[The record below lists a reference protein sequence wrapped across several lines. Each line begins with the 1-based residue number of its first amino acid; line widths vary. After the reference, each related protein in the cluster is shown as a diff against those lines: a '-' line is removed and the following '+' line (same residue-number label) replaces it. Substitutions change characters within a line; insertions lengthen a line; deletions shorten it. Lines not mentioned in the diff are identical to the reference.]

1 MREIVR
7 EWLRNQ
13 EIDTLWQQRMQ
24 ALEGLTR
31 LRLKIQEEHGIYQGD
46 IIEEVRVERDADFDR
61 VWQGKA

>member
-1 MREIVR
+1 VREIVR

>member
-7 EWLRNQ
+7 ERLRNQ
-13 EIDTLWQQRMQ
+13 EIDTIWQQRMQ